1 MLHTV
6 SALHPYSKRHH
17 CKMSAASAR
26 LTEQDA
32 STQQPTSSCLGV
44 QMVVEKSLA
53 AEGTSRQEIGREAFT
68 QRVWDW
74 RRLYV
79 PLLWQRLG

>member
-1 MLHTV
+1 MTLV
-6 SALHPYSKRHH
+6 SQMKAFVGAVL
-17 CKMSAASAR
+17 MQAG
-26 LTEQDA
+26 
-32 STQQPTSSCLGV
+32 GV

-74 RRLYV
+74 RRLYG
-79 PLLWQRLG
+79 PCHLKDAAGLYSCYCHH